1 MRALHR
7 KITIFAALA
16 ALSVPMFAK
25 APKAPPTLADR
36 VTHELNML
44 PYYTVFDDVSF
55 RVDGSTV
62 TLFGDVTQPW
72 LKSDAG
78 NAVKRMEG
86 VTQVNNEIHVLPLSP
101 LDHRIRVA
109 EYRAI
114 YRYAP
119 LQRYALGTYGPIRI
133 IVENGHVKLVGIVD
147 SQMDK
152 TLVFTRANGVPGVFS
167 VENDLKVGS

>member
-1 MRALHR
+1 MTGLHR

-16 ALSVPMFAK
+16 ALAVPMFARG
-25 APKAPPTLADR
+25 PKAPPTIADR

-72 LKSDAG
+72 LKTDAG
-78 NAVKRMEG
+78 NALKRMEG
-86 VTQVNNEIHVLPLSP
+86 VTRVDNEIHVLPLSP
-101 LDHRIRVA
+101 LDHRIRIS

-114 YRYAP
+114 YGYGP
-119 LQRYALGTYGPIRI
+119 LQRYAVGNYRPIRI
-133 IVENGHVKLVGIVD
+133 IVDNGHVRLVGAVG

-152 TLVFTRANGVPGVFS
+152 QLAYTRANGVPDVFS
-167 VENDLKVGS
+167 VENELQVER